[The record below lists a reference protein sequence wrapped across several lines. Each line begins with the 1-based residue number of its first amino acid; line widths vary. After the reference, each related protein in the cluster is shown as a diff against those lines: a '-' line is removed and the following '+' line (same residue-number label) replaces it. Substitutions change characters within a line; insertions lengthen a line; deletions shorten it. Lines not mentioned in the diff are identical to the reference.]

1 MNQSID
7 EPESDRFDGIEKVD
21 EVAKRKRV
29 GVFGGTFD
37 PVHKGHF
44 KVAEAV
50 LAAFAMERVIFVP
63 AYVPP
68 HKRGQALS
76 SAYHRMAMLVLATID
91 APQMFV
97 STVEIDSPTR
107 PYTIETLQRLQLSRP
122 EWRLFF
128 VMGADSFMD
137 ITSWYEY
144 QQILSGYDVI
154 VAARPGYSD
163 EKSIAGQLLLLAP
176 ELRERVVDL
185 RGGLFPT
192 DRQLMTPHIY
202 LTDYAEVDVSATTL
216 REVAAKGG
224 NIDRLVPPAVA
235 AYILKYGLYHN
246 SECQKS

>member
-1 MNQSID
+1 MNT
-7 EPESDRFDGIEKVD
+7 PEKDGFDGIEKTD
-21 EVAKRKRV
+21 KRQKI

-37 PVHKGHF
+37 PVHNGHL

-50 LAAFAMERVIFVP
+50 LEAFALERVVFVP

-76 SAYHRMAMLVLATID
+76 SVYHRLAMLVLATSD
-91 APQMFV
+91 APRMFV

-107 PYTIETLQRLQLSRP
+107 PYTIETLERLQRERP

-128 VMGADSFMD
+128 MMGADSFRD

-144 QQILSGYDVI
+144 QRILAEYDVI
-154 VAARPGYSD
+154 VATRPGYS
-163 EKSIAGQLLLLAP
+163 EERKMGEQIAQLARHLQS
-176 ELRERVVDL
+176 RVVDL
-185 RGGLFPT
+185 RGGRLPVEESA
-192 DRQLMTPHIY
+192 PHIY
-202 LTDYAEVDVSATTL
+202 LTDYAEVDVAATTL

-224 NIDRLVPPAVA
+224 ELDRLVPPAVA
-235 AYILKYGLYHN
+235 GYIIKYGLYQN